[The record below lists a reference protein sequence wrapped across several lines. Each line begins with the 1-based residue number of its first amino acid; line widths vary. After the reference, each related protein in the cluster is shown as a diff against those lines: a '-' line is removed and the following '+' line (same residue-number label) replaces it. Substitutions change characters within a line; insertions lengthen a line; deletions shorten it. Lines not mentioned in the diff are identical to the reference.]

1 MLLGPR
7 RYNFNH
13 DSAFVHVTGI
23 DVTEMGAIKQIAM
36 LCVQDPAMLAI
47 QALLWAS
54 LPDGTPEGP
63 TFRFSLIM
71 SAMNVALGMYTLRRQ
86 AGDLPGIGWAKPV
99 CTS

>member
-36 LCVQDPAMLAI
+36 LCVQA
-47 QALLWAS
+47 
-54 LPDGTPEGP
+54 
-63 TFRFSLIM
+63 
-71 SAMNVALGMYTLRRQ
+71 RR
-86 AGDLPGIGWAKPV
+86 
-99 CTS
+99 